1 MEEHLS
7 DLGTADFALYK
18 SMQGWHSHINDK
30 LADVNDVLNPHGF
43 DEIVKDD
50 CARSS
55 PNG

>member
-7 DLGTADFALYK
+7 DLGTAEFALYK

-30 LADVNDVLNPHGF
+30 LADVNDVLNPHRF